1 VSLNDVHRL
10 QNDDNHAQKDNEN
23 KRFIEK
29 FSGTS
34 VSSEND
40 DKDFTLRTGV
50 GWKFFRHLLEIP
62 SGHFFLRLTLD

>member
-40 DKDFTLRTGV
+40 DKYFTLQTGV

-62 SGHFFLRLTLD
+62 SGYFFLRLTLD